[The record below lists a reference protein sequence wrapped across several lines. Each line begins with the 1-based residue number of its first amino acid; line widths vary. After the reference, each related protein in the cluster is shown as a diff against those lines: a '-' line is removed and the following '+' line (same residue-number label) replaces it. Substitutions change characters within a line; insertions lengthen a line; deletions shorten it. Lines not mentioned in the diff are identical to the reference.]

1 MAEHEVL
8 MSVSIDARR
17 RNIELTTLQR
27 GKGRH
32 THYASIKQAPPELRG
47 EALGLIRQ
55 ALLAS
60 GYTSLAELESAL
72 TAELVVPDKSESES
86 AEGPAATRPKDKT
99 EEQAATGSQPAKTRS
114 PAAPTRRKTA
124 PRAESAPATRRK
136 SEKGAK

>member
-17 RNIELTTLQR
+17 RSIELTTLQR

-55 ALLAS
+55 ALLAA
-60 GYTSLAELESAL
+60 GYASLAELETAL
-72 TAELVVPDKSESES
+72 TAEIVVPEKAESEQEEAPARS
-86 AEGPAATRPKDKT
+86 AKRRTTKSRAATD
-99 EEQAATGSQPAKTRS
+99 GS
-114 PAAPTRRKTA
+114 
-124 PRAESAPATRRK
+124 
-136 SEKGAK
+136 